1 MSKGFPTFEKARKV
15 VEQYLKYPVAAW
27 RKLFKDI
34 NDTLKEYDE
43 ASYEEDKV
51 EVVYQPSFIKEGEK
65 LRINI
70 PEHTSLEVMT
80 YNINLEM
87 YFSEF
92 PFQPLDS
99 FDSSIKPNQI
109 KAY

>member
-1 MSKGFPTFEKARKV
+1 MDSYLIFNRLTIENIFQKQKKNVKTF
-15 VEQYLKYPVAAW
+15 
-27 RKLFKDI
+27 FHFI
-34 NDTLKEYDE
+34 
-43 ASYEEDKV
+43 EEDKV